1 MPWIKPFV
9 KALMQV
15 ERERESRRHGASR
28 QQSEL
33 QAETEERRGLTN
45 KAGSSNS
52 ERRGDRRERDRQMP
66 KVGLGRLKTTEEGH

>member
-9 KALMQV
+9 KALTKV
-15 ERERESRRHGASR
+15 ERERESRKHGASR

-45 KAGSSNS
+45 KAG
-52 ERRGDRRERDRQMP
+52 EQQQRETGRQA
-66 KVGLGRLKTTEEGH
+66 REGQTDAKGWPRPP